1 MINKLPSILTGIA
14 IWAFASI
21 TEAQAPTLGTAAN
34 FSLFSTSG
42 AVTNT
47 GSSQITGNVGSN
59 NGPVTGF
66 GNVNGVMHSADGA
79 TAQCA
84 VDLLIAYDQLDNAI
98 TTNSPAPSLGS
109 GQTLFAGV
117 HSIAGNTTINGILTL
132 DGQNDPN
139 AVFIFRI
146 QAGTLSTGA
155 ATKVKLINDA
165 QACNVFW
172 KVEGAVNLASGTFM
186 CGTIIANNAA
196 IDMTIGDTLQG
207 RALSTAGAITLN
219 GIMAY
224 TPIGCGSPTLN
235 GPTAPQ
241 LGATACYGLFSSTG
255 AISNTGTTYVTGDV
269 GSNTEAPT
277 GYNAAFID
285 GILHMGPDG
294 STAQCASDL
303 LLMYNYVNA
312 LPYDIEL
319 LYPAQFGNNLVLT
332 PHTYLMD
339 AAATLTDTVYLNAM
353 DNADAVFIIQI
364 NGALTT
370 STNSNIVLING
381 AQSKNVYWKVEGA
394 ADIST
399 NSIFRG
405 TLICNNAAIGNSGVL
420 LDGRAL
426 ITAGALSTNASIAIA
441 TMIPTNCATLGLT
454 KLEASNIISI
464 YPNPF
469 STSTTVEFA
478 DVNQTNNSE
487 LYIYDMLGAVQ
498 LKTVI
503 SGKTTTLDT
512 KQFPSGVY
520 YYKLINSG
528 VIVQTGKL
536 IAQ

>member
-1 MINKLPSILTGIA
+1 M
-14 IWAFASI
+14 WAFAST

-66 GNVNGVMHSADGA
+66 GNVNGTMHNGDGA

-84 VDLLIAYDQLDNAI
+84 ADLLIAYGQLDNAV
-98 TTNSPAPSLGS
+98 TTNSPAPSLGG

-117 HSIAGNTTINGILTL
+117 HSITGNTTINGILTL
-132 DGQNDPN
+132 DGQNDPD

-146 QAGTLSTGA
+146 QGGTLSTGA
-155 ATKVKLINDA
+155 AAKVKLINDA

-207 RALSTAGAITLN
+207 RALSTAGAVTLN

-224 TPIGCGSPTLN
+224 TPIGCGSPVLN

-241 LGATACYGLFSSTG
+241 LGATACYGLFSSNG
-255 AISNTGTTYVTGDV
+255 AISNSGTTYVTGDV
-269 GSNTEAPT
+269 GSNTDSPT
-277 GYNAAFID
+277 GYNPAFID
-285 GILHMGPDG
+285 GVLHLGPDG

-303 LLMYNYVNA
+303 LLIYNYVNA

-370 STNSNIVLING
+370 NANSNIVLMNG
-381 AQSKNVYWKVEGA
+381 AQSKNVNWKEEGSVY
-394 ADIST
+394 ISANT
-399 NSIFRG
+399 IFRLK
-405 TLICNNAAIGNSGVL
+405 LICNNAAIGNSGVL
-420 LDGRAL
+420 FDGRAL
-426 ITAGALSTNASIAIA
+426 ITTGALSTNASIVIG

-454 KLEASNIISI
+454 TLEDANIISV

-469 STSTTVEFA
+469 STSATVEFVDEA
-478 DVNQTNNSE
+478 LVNNSE
-487 LYIYDMLGAVQ
+487 LVIYDMLGAEQ

-503 SGKTTTLDT
+503 SGKKTTVETERL
-512 KQFPSGVY
+512 PSGVY
-520 YYKLINSG
+520 YYKLINKG
-528 VIVQTGKL
+528 ATIQTGKL
-536 IAQ
+536 TAQ

>member
-14 IWAFASI
+14 IWAFASV
-21 TEAQAPTLGTAAN
+21 TDAQAPTLGTAAN

-42 AVTNT
+42 AITNT

-66 GNVNGVMHSADGA
+66 GNVNGVMHNGDGA

-84 VDLLIAYDQLDNAI
+84 ADLLIAYNQLDVAV

-117 HSIAGNTTINGILTL
+117 HSIAGNTTINGTLTL
-132 DGQNDPN
+132 DGQNDPD

-146 QAGTLSTGA
+146 QGTLSSGA
-155 ATKVKLINDA
+155 SAKVKLINDA

-186 CGTIIANNAA
+186 SGTIIANNAA

-207 RALSTAGAITLN
+207 RALSTAGAVTLN

-241 LGATACYGLFSSTG
+241 LGTTACYGLFSSDG
-255 AISNTGTTYVTGDV
+255 AISNSGTTYVTGDV
-269 GSNTEAPT
+269 GSNTNAPT
-277 GYNAAFID
+277 GYNQAFID

-303 LLMYNYVNA
+303 LLMYNYVNT

-319 LYPAQFGNNLVLT
+319 LYPAQFGSNLVLT
-332 PHTYLMD
+332 PHTYLMN

-353 DNADAVFIIQI
+353 DNIDAIFIIQI
-364 NGALTT
+364 NGAFTA
-370 STNSNIVLING
+370 STNSNIVLMNG
-381 AQSKNVYWKVEGA
+381 AQSKNVFWKVEGSV
-394 ADIST
+394 DIST

-420 LDGRAL
+420 FDGRAL
-426 ITAGALSTNASIAIA
+426 ITTGALSTNASIVIA
-441 TMIPTNCATLGLT
+441 TVIPTNCATLGLT
-454 KLEASNIISI
+454 TLEAANIISV

-469 STSTTVEFA
+469 SASATIEFA
-478 DVNQTNNSE
+478 DASLANNSE
-487 LYIYDMLGAVQ
+487 LYIYDMLGAEQ

-503 SGKTTTLDT
+503 TEKTTILDT
-512 KQFPSGVY
+512 KRFPSGVY
-520 YYKLINSG
+520 YYKLISSG
-528 VIVQTGKL
+528 VIIQTGKL
-536 IAQ
+536 TAH

>member
-14 IWAFASI
+14 IWAFAST
-21 TEAQAPTLGTAAN
+21 TEAQAPTLGTTAN

-42 AVTNT
+42 AITNT
-47 GSSQITGNVGSN
+47 GLSQITGNVGSN

-66 GNVNGVMHSADGA
+66 GNVNGGMHSSDGV

-84 VDLLIAYDQLDNAI
+84 VDLLSAYSQLDNAV

-109 GQTLFAGV
+109 GQTLLAGV
-117 HSIAGNTTINGILTL
+117 HSISGNTTINGILTL
-132 DGQNDPN
+132 NGQNDPN

-146 QAGTLSTGA
+146 QGTLSSGT
-155 ATKVKLINDA
+155 ATKINLINEA
-165 QACNVFW
+165 KACNVFW
-172 KVEGAVNLASGTFM
+172 KVEGAVNLASETFM

-196 IDMTIGDTLQG
+196 IDLAIGDTLQG
-207 RALSTAGAITLN
+207 RAFSTAGAVTLN
-219 GIMAY
+219 GVMAY

-241 LGATACYGLFSSTG
+241 LGATACYGLFSSNG

-269 GSNTEAPT
+269 GSNTNSPT
-277 GYNAAFID
+277 GYNAAFVD
-285 GILHMGPDG
+285 GILHLVPDG

-312 LPYDIEL
+312 LPSDIEL

-332 PHTYLMD
+332 PHTYLMN
-339 AAATLTDTVYLNAM
+339 AATTLTDTVYFNAM
-353 DNADAVFIIQI
+353 GNADAIFIIQI

-370 STNSNIVLING
+370 NTNSNIVLING
-381 AQSKNVYWKVEGA
+381 AQSKNIYWKVEGA
-394 ADIST
+394 ANISA

-405 TLICNNAAIGNSGVL
+405 TLICNNAAIGNSGVM

-426 ITAGALSTNASIAIA
+426 ITTGALSTNASIAIA

-454 KLEASNIISI
+454 ALEAANIISV

-469 STSTTVEFA
+469 SNVVAVEFA
-478 DVNQTNNSE
+478 DASLVNNSE
-487 LYIYDMLGAVQ
+487 LIIYNMLGAKQ
-498 LKTVI
+498 LKTPI
-503 SGKTTTLDT
+503 TGKITNIDT
-512 KQFPSGVY
+512 SRFPSGVY
-520 YYKLINSG
+520 YFKLMSNE

-536 IAQ
+536 TAQ